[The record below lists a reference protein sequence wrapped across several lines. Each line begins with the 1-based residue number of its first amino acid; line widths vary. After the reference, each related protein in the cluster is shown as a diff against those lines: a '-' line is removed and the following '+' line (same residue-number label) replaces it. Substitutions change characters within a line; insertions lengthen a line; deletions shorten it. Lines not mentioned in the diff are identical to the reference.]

1 MRLFLSDHETGA
13 LRAFRGIFVF
23 ACLMI
28 INRYFGYLDILDNVL
43 LLLLVS
49 ALCAFMPLSGSS
61 VVVGVAMVL
70 NLTGLSVSIAL
81 VFLILLV
88 VSYLLCGFYRSKKN
102 YYVTAIPVM
111 RQLYIPYFAP
121 LEAGMLGTV
130 NDLSAVICGGVVSFY
145 LNDVRT
151 NAASIMDEASEV
163 NAATLLL
170 DMVQNKM
177 FYIYMVALITL
188 FLTVYGVKFLRI
200 EYAWILSVVFGVLA
214 EFLIMLGGYI
224 FLGLQNRIPQ
234 LVWGNIITLVF
245 GLILT
250 FFFRDLDYNRVERV
264 QFEDDEYYYYVT
276 AVPKNR
282 IEAEQKKIQ
291 KITGD

>member
-1 MRLFLSDHETGA
+1 
-13 LRAFRGIFVF
+13 
-23 ACLMI
+23 
-28 INRYFGYLDILDNVL
+28 
-43 LLLLVS
+43 
-49 ALCAFMPLSGSS
+49 
-61 VVVGVAMVL
+61 MVL